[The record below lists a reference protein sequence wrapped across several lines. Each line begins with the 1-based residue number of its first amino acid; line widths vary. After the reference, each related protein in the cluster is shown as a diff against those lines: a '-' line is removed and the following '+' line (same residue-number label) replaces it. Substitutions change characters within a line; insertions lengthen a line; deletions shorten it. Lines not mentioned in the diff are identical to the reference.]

1 MTTQIDIQT
10 KIAVAVEVLNTE
22 KTKAE
27 ISREFN
33 VSTRSV
39 GRWADQ
45 FKSEAEQVLMDQQ
58 NESKE
63 AAEIKSSISDKE
75 AKILADYQEK
85 KHQDLKAVDR
95 RFKRGIPK
103 KGQKS
108 IRQTVLEILDARKA
122 KGELIKENRK
132 DMIEEI
138 AQAIGHEELS
148 RSAWYFAVYKKV
160 LGGYQDQ

>member
-45 FKSEAEQVLMDQQ
+45 FKDEAEQVILEQ
-58 NESKE
+58 SKE
-63 AAEIKSSISDKE
+63 AEDLKETISAKE
-75 AKILADYQEK
+75 AKILADYEEK
-85 KHQDLKAVDR
+85 KHQDLKPVDR
-95 RFKRGIPK
+95 RFKRGATK
-103 KGQKS
+103 KGTKS

-122 KGELIKENRK
+122 KGELVKANRK
-132 DMIEEI
+132 DIIQEI
-138 AQAIGHEELS
+138 SEAIGHEEFS
-148 RSAWYFAVYKKV
+148 RCAWYFAVYKKV
-160 LGGYQDQ
+160 LGGYQD